1 MMPQK
6 EVSEAI
12 HQQAD
17 PDPNV
22 RLAAAKRLAELDL
35 EESTEHMQHADIDT
49 ILIFTLQTDS
59 DPQVR
64 SATAE
69 GLAVVELEQHSYH
82 HQHDRLDDTLLKR
95 GTRTAQAPPP
105 VIPAAPVPTPEA
117 SSTSQVMEMPSSG
130 CLTMCLPLMDDR
142 YYSKGYHQ

>member
-59 DPQVR
+59 DSQVR
-64 SATAE
+64 SAGAE
-69 GLAVVELEQHSYH
+69 RLAVVELEQHSYH
-82 HQHDRLDDTLLKR
+82 HQHDRLDDTLLKH
-95 GTRTAQAPPP
+95 G
-105 VIPAAPVPTPEA
+105 IP
-117 SSTSQVMEMPSSG
+117 
-130 CLTMCLPLMDDR
+130 
-142 YYSKGYHQ
+142 